1 MSDSI
6 QEFLNVQLI
15 QNCQLATV
23 TDLADKFDLDA
34 GAAKRA
40 LLEYYS
46 ATKNKE
52 VQRLIVCVYGTGTI
66 RVVYDD
72 ADVHRDGLTDAF
84 LYGLSPSSNL
94 SLSTTVRSNPTLKNP
109 YTLVAV
115 PDDEGAPEPPQ
126 RSRTEAVEDGPRPN
140 VRGNQTYPA
149 AAKPSPPKVG
159 TPQAKAGKFETGL
172 RSTAIIARMREDREK
187 KERERQEELKKRRQ
201 KSTIVTEEKK
211 LQMAK
216 LAQLFDGDSDSGDEE
231 KGGPDLA
238 AVLASQPS
246 VSAPDV
252 AAPSAAPDQSLDLE
266 ALLDT
271 TADESLLSIHP
282 DQGSPTRDSQAPES
296 TAALHESQPQSTT
309 EDEDGYLVTTK
320 TQHSASPAPSSS
332 GAKRPAQRAGG
343 PPPKS
348 AKTAAPSKKVQ
359 SSLMNFFKKK

>member
-23 TDLADKFDLDA
+23 TDLADKFGLDA
-34 GAAKRA
+34 GAAKSA
-40 LLEYYS
+40 LLAYHS

-52 VQRLIVCVYGTGTI
+52 VHRLIVCVYSTGTI
-66 RVVYDD
+66 RVVCDD
-72 ADVHRDGLTDAF
+72 DDVPREDLADVF
-84 LYGLSPSSNL
+84 LYGLSPSS
-94 SLSTTVRSNPTLKNP
+94 SLAISANVRSNPTLRNP

-115 PDDEGAPEPPQ
+115 PDDEAAAEPPQ
-126 RSRTEAVEDGPRPN
+126 RSRTQAADAGPRPN
-140 VRGNQTYPA
+140 LRGNQTYPA
-149 AAKPSPPKVG
+149 AAKPSPSKAG
-159 TPQAKAGKFETGL
+159 TAQAKAGKFDSGL

-211 LQMAK
+211 LQIAK

-231 KGGPDLA
+231 MDGRDEE
-238 AVLASQPS
+238 AVLAPLPP

-252 AAPSAAPDQSLDLE
+252 AAPAAAPDQTLDLE

-282 DQGSPTRDSQAPES
+282 DQNSPTRGSQDHAS
-296 TAALHESQPQSTT
+296 TLTSLDAQPQSTT
-309 EDEDGYLVTTK
+309 DEDGYLVTTK
-320 TQHSASPAPSSS
+320 ILPSAPPAALPS

-343 PPPKS
+343 PPSKS
-348 AKTAAPSKKVQ
+348 AKTAPASKKVQ